1 MQISK
6 IVESS
11 IISAFIGIYLLLFS
25 IGTQHLLNT
34 SYILSFPGSSASKES
49 ACSAGDSGSIPG
61 LGRCSGGGHGN
72 HSNILA
78 WGILMDE
85 GAWWA
90 TAHRVTKSWTQLS
103 G

>member
-25 IGTQHLLNT
+25 IGTQHLH
-34 SYILSFPGSSASKES
+34 SYILGFPSSSASKES
-49 ACSAGDSGSIPG
+49 ASNAGDPGSIPG
-61 LGRCSGGGHGN
+61 LGRSPGGGHGN
-72 HSNILA
+72 HSSILA